1 MGEGDTRGEERGLA
15 AGGDDDAGRG
25 SRGAS
30 AAAGSTGAG
39 ERGERGGE
47 GVSEGK
53 YLAAASPFTLTEKL
67 WGLGGEDLGDPY

>member
-1 MGEGDTRGEERGLA
+1 MGEGDTRGEDRGLA
-15 AGGDDDAGRG
+15 AGGDEDAGRD

-30 AAAGSTGAG
+30 FADDSSGAG

-47 GVSEGK
+47 GVPGDK
-53 YLAAASPFTLTEKL
+53 YLEPASPFTLTEKL